1 MVKESDI
8 IMKRMIL
15 VLRKRKIVIPF
26 FFLRIVTIVSLPLL
40 TASIPKWIIG
50 WIEQGKTVPELA
62 LIIAGVTIG
71 LLFALWVDKWAMLYL
86 DDMYYR
92 LRLWYMTD
100 ITEKTMKLSYQTML
114 KEDTKVHRK
123 KAIYAAESRPFCEL
137 YANLSLF
144 LASILGVI
152 TYGAKIAMLNPWII
166 LLLVVSFVI
175 SWKMTQWLNRY
186 QHSVKD
192 AKTRNRMKIDYIIKK
207 ALDLSSAKDIRL
219 FHMQHWFSHI
229 GDESIEGER
238 KITRGVAGRGILV
251 GLVSSIMVLLRDA
264 LAYAILVSSFLKG
277 NISVGDLVI
286 YMAVIATF
294 GNWLRGI
301 VEYYSQLHLG
311 MLAVEDVGKF
321 LELEEEVQTES
332 VSDDINCKNNK
343 KDSNKNS
350 NTSSIADAA
359 DESTN
364 KAKNKTEA
372 LVAPSIEFRGVS
384 FRYHEDTPNIVEE
397 IDLVVRPGERIAV
410 VGINGAGKTTFIK
423 LLCGLLTPTEG
434 QVLIDGKTK
443 EEIESGEGRYED
455 YFSAIFQDIHLMPL
469 SVGTNISM
477 EEKGEWDK
485 ERLWN
490 CIAQAGLTEK
500 IESLPLKENTPFIR
514 NVNEEA
520 VEFSGGQIQR
530 VLLARA
536 LYKNAP
542 VLILD
547 EPTAALDPV
556 AENDLYLQ
564 YKDLTAGKTSFF
576 ISHRFASTRFCD
588 RILLMENGQICEMGT
603 HEELMARDGKY
614 AAMFRVQS
622 QYYQE
627 GEEEHE

>member
-1 MVKESDI
+1 M
-8 IMKRMIL
+8 
-15 VLRKRKIVIPF
+15 IPF

-114 KEDTKVHRK
+114 KEETKVHRK

-238 KITRGVAGRGILV
+238 KITRGVAERGILV

-332 VSDDINCKNNK
+332 VSDDRNYKNNK

-372 LVAPSIEFRGVS
+372 LAAPSIEFRGVS

-547 EPTAALDPV
+547 EPTAAVDPV

-603 HEELMARDGKY
+603 HEELMAKDGKY

>member
-1 MVKESDI
+1 M
-8 IMKRMIL
+8 
-15 VLRKRKIVIPF
+15 IPF
-26 FFLRIVTIVSLPLL
+26 FFLRIGTIVSLPLL

-114 KEDTKVHRK
+114 KEETKVHRK

-152 TYGAKIAMLNPWII
+152 TYGVKIAMLNPWII

-238 KITRGVAGRGILV
+238 KITRGVAERGILV

-332 VSDDINCKNNK
+332 VSDDRNCKNNK

-350 NTSSIADAA
+350 NTSRIADAA

-372 LVAPSIEFRGVS
+372 LAAPSIEFRGVS

-564 YKDLTAGKTSFF
+564 YKDLTAEKTSFF

>member
-1 MVKESDI
+1 
-8 IMKRMIL
+8 MKRMIL

-114 KEDTKVHRK
+114 KEETKVHRK

-192 AKTRNRMKIDYIIKK
+192 EKTRNRMKIDYIIKK

-238 KITRGVAGRGILV
+238 KITRGVAERGILV

-332 VSDDINCKNNK
+332 VSDD
-343 KDSNKNS
+343 KDY
-350 NTSSIADAA
+350 
-359 DESTN
+359 
-364 KAKNKTEA
+364 KNKTEA
-372 LVAPSIEFRGVS
+372 LAAPSIEFRGVS

-443 EEIESGEGRYED
+443 EKIESGEGRYED

-588 RILLMENGQICEMGT
+588 RILLMENGQICEKGT